1 MKTNREKDVIKKY
14 NEFKKEK
21 TISLE
26 QLEEYNKAVWKLILE
41 MERLRKRYD
50 KIHTHSRLHASIA
63 KSCVNEKATS

>member
-1 MKTNREKDVIKKY
+1 MKTNREKEVIKKY

-26 QLEEYNKAVWKLILE
+26 QLEEYNKTVWKLILE

-50 KIHTHSRLHASIA
+50 KLHASIT
-63 KSCVNEKATS
+63 KSCKMRGNIGVR

>member
-26 QLEEYNKAVWKLILE
+26 QLEEYNKSVWKLILE

-50 KIHTHSRLHASIA
+50 KLQTHSRLPNRLPSLQSPA
-63 KSCVNEKATS
+63 E